1 MSWVTFIGAG
11 STASVMGAIAL
22 GWAVNLFSTLRGD
35 TNEDRTWLVFF
46 AGVLGFFLG
55 MSVGILTPL
64 VARGGYLRN
73 LGVLCALLFVFV
85 MTVKV
90 VAWMNAPPPATIH
103 GENLVLEAEIQMP
116 PDWSPQS
123 AAARAESNCLLEPNT
138 DREDGIVEWDRMER
152 PSDSGWAIPCSFAL
166 RPSYPRAG
174 SIQGSGPGPWVRSLY
189 VSLGNDR
196 SPGALALAQD
206 RFLITLPRDSFSEKQ
221 ELWSEWREDTQVQKS
236 QVPLF
241 PFRFR
246 VQRESAV
253 KAANLARAKERSR
266 KKWQDSATL
275 GIDAPVELFLDAF
288 EPDPELPA
296 AEVPEKDA
304 AAIQRRVNER
314 TNDFA
319 VTLRSPDRALV
330 RRTVFALAQ
339 VPRIPDELTPALLD
353 AGHQVA
359 SYVNSGQTPKGDIS
373 HESDNDANGY
383 PPARAALEFLDQWDR
398 ALDHAGG
405 PVDQARYQA
414 ILDEIQKAAGPRHS
428 VFRTDL
434 PSRVAIKLGDMVDKK
449 R

>member
-1 MSWVTFIGAG
+1 VSWVTIIGSV

-35 TNEDRTWLVFF
+35 TNEDRVWLAFF
-46 AGVLGFFLG
+46 ATVLGFFLG
-55 MSVGILTPL
+55 MAVGILTPL
-64 VARGGYLRN
+64 VSGGGYLRN

-85 MTVKV
+85 LTVKL
-90 VAWMNAPPPATIH
+90 VARIHAPPPATIQ

-123 AAARAESNCLLEPNT
+123 AAAPAESNCRLAPNT
-138 DREDGIVEWDRMER
+138 DRENGIVEWDRMER
-152 PSDSGWAIPCSFAL
+152 PSDSGWVIPCSFVL

-174 SIQGSGPGPWVRSLY
+174 SIYAPGPWVRSLF
-189 VSLGNDR
+189 VSLGSDR
-196 SPGALALAQD
+196 SPGALALAHD

-221 ELWSEWREDTQVQKS
+221 ELWSEWREDTQDQKS
-236 QVPLF
+236 MNPLF

-253 KAANLARAKERSR
+253 KAAKLARAKERSR
-266 KKWQDSATL
+266 KKWRDSATL
-275 GIDAPVELFLDAF
+275 GADTPVELFLDAF
-288 EPDPELPA
+288 EPDPDLPA

-314 TNDFA
+314 TLGFA
-319 VTLRSPDRALV
+319 ATLRSPDRALV
-330 RRTVFALAQ
+330 RRTVYALAQ
-339 VPRIPDELTPALLD
+339 VPRIPGELTQALLE

-359 SYVNSGQTPKGDIS
+359 SYVNSGQTPKGDTS
-373 HESDNDANGY
+373 HELDNDANLY
-383 PPARAALEFLDQWDR
+383 PAARAALEFLDQWDR
-398 ALDHAGG
+398 ALDDAAG
-405 PVDQARYQA
+405 PVEQARYQA

-434 PSRVAIKLGDMVDKK
+434 PSRVAIKLQDMMDKK